1 MEGYIAL
8 TLFGCFF
15 VLVFI
20 GVPISFSIG
29 IATVASMLLMFP
41 WDVAVITVS
50 QRLANGLDNFA
61 LLAIPFFIFAGTLMN
76 SGGIAIRLINLAQV
90 MVGRVPGSLG
100 HVNVLANM
108 MFGSISGSAVA
119 AAAAV
124 GGTLNPIQTK
134 QGYDPT
140 FSTAV
145 NVSSCITGLL
155 IPPSNVL
162 IVFSL
167 TAGGVSVASLFMA
180 GYLPGI
186 LMGLSIMVVCAII
199 AKRRGYP
206 LSERPTC
213 AQAVKALLDAL
224 PSLLLVIIV
233 MGGILGG
240 IFTATEASAIAVVY
254 TFILSVLIY
263 REVKWRDLP
272 KLILE
277 SVVMTSIVLLLI
289 GFSVGMSWAMT
300 NADIPY
306 MISDTLMGI
315 SDNPLIILL
324 LINIV
329 LLVVGI
335 FMDMTPAVLNL
346 YPHFLANR
354 SRVRYGSGTFRH
366 HDGRQPVHWSAD
378 TAGRKCIV
386 CRLFDFW
393 REDPA
398 IDQTPAAV
406 LRRIAGCTD
415 DDRIHSTDLS
425 VYSTD
430 AGVDVNTKS
439 NYLWRMPQRYG
450 RGIFYAINTD

>member
-1 MEGYIAL
+1 MDSYIAL
-8 TLFGCFF
+8 TLFGSFF
-15 VLVFI
+15 ILVFI

-29 IATVASMLLMFP
+29 LATVGSMLLMFP
-41 WDVAVITVS
+41 WDIAVITVA

-124 GGTLNPIQTK
+124 GGTLNPIQTQK
-134 QGYDPT
+134 GYDPA

-186 LMGLSIMVVCAII
+186 LMGLSIMLVCAGI
-199 AKRRGYP
+199 AKHRGYP
-206 LSERPTC
+206 VSDRPTC
-213 AQAVKALLDAL
+213 AQAAKAFFDAL

-272 KLILE
+272 RLILE

-306 MISDTLMGI
+306 MISDALMGF
-315 SDNPLIILL
+315 SENPLVILL

-329 LLVVGI
+329 LLIVGI
-335 FMDMTPAVLNL
+335 FMDMTPAVLIFT
-346 YPHFLANR
+346 PIFLPIAEDLGMN
-354 SRVRYGSGTFRH
+354 
-366 HDGRQPVHWSAD
+366 PVHFGIMMVANLCIGLLTPPVGSA
-378 TAGRKCIV
+378 
-386 CRLFDFW
+386 LF
-393 REDPA
+393 
-398 IDQTPAAV
+398 V
-406 LRRIAGCTD
+406 GCS
-415 DDRIHSTDLS
+415 IS
-425 VYSTD
+425 
-430 AGVDVNTKS
+430 GVKIQQ
-439 NYLWRMPQRYG
+439 LIKPLLP
-450 RGIFYAINTD
+450 FYAALLIALMMIVYIPQISLFIPQLLGLM

>member
-1 MEGYIAL
+1 
-8 TLFGCFF
+8 
-15 VLVFI
+15 
-20 GVPISFSIG
+20 
-29 IATVASMLLMFP
+29 MLLMFP

-272 KLILE
+272 KLIGISRDDLYRT
-277 SVVMTSIVLLLI
+277 VTDRLLCRH
-289 GFSVGMSWAMT
+289 VWAMT

-335 FMDMTPAVLNL
+335 FMDMTPAV
-346 YPHFLANR
+346 
-354 SRVRYGSGTFRH
+354 
-366 HDGRQPVHWSAD
+366 
-378 TAGRKCIV
+378 
-386 CRLFDFW
+386 
-393 REDPA
+393 
-398 IDQTPAAV
+398 
-406 LRRIAGCTD
+406 
-415 DDRIHSTDLS
+415 
-425 VYSTD
+425 
-430 AGVDVNTKS
+430 
-439 NYLWRMPQRYG
+439 
-450 RGIFYAINTD
+450 

>member
-1 MEGYIAL
+1 MESYIAL
-8 TLFGCFF
+8 ALFGSFF
-15 VLVFI
+15 ILVFI

-29 IATVASMLLMFP
+29 IATVASMALMFP
-41 WDVAVITVS
+41 WDIAIITVT

-61 LLAIPFFIFAGTLMN
+61 LLAIPFFIFAGILMN

-124 GGTLNPIQTK
+124 GGTLDPIQK
-134 QGYDPT
+134 KEGYAPE
-140 FSTAV
+140 FSTAI

-186 LMGLSIMVVCAII
+186 LMGFSIMLVCWFLAR
-199 AKRRGYP
+199 KRNYP
-206 LSERPTC
+206 LSPRPT
-213 AQAVKALLDAL
+213 ASQALKALWDAL
-224 PSLLLVIIV
+224 PSLLLVFIV

-240 IFTATEASAIAVVY
+240 VFTATEASAIAVVY
-254 TFILSVLIY
+254 TFILSVLVY

-277 SVVMTSIVLLLI
+277 SVVTTSIVLLLI
-289 GFSVGMSWAMT
+289 GVSVGMSWAMT

-306 MISDTLMGI
+306 MISDAMMGI

-324 LINIV
+324 MINVV

-335 FMDMTPAVLNL
+335 FMDMTPAVLIFT
-346 YPHFLANR
+346 PIFLPIAQTL
-354 SRVRYGSGTFRH
+354 GM
-366 HDGRQPVHWSAD
+366 DPVHFGIMMVANLCIGLLTPPVGSA
-378 TAGRKCIV
+378 
-386 CRLFDFW
+386 LF
-393 REDPA
+393 
-398 IDQTPAAV
+398 V
-406 LRRIAGCTD
+406 GCS
-415 DDRIHSTDLS
+415 IS
-425 VYSTD
+425 
-430 AGVDVNTKS
+430 GVKLQNLIKP
-439 NYLWRMPQRYG
+439 LLP
-450 RGIFYAINTD
+450 FYAALFISLMMITYIPEISLFIPKLLGLM

>member
-1 MEGYIAL
+1 MDGYIAL
-8 TLFGCFF
+8 TLFGSFF

-41 WDVAVITVS
+41 WDIAAITVA

-76 SGGIAIRLINLAQV
+76 SGGIAIRLINLA
-90 MVGRVPGSLG
+90 
-100 HVNVLANM
+100 HM

-124 GGTLNPIQTK
+124 GGTLHPIQTK
-134 QGYDPT
+134 KGYDPA

-186 LMGLSIMVVCAII
+186 LMGLAIMTVCAII

-206 LSERPTC
+206 VSERPTC
-213 AQAVKALLDAL
+213 AQAAKAFFDAL

-254 TFILSVLIY
+254 TFILSVMIY

-277 SVVMTSIVLLLI
+277 SVVTTSIVLLLI

-315 SDNPLIILL
+315 SENPMVILL

-329 LLVVGI
+329 LLIVGI
-335 FMDMTPAVLNL
+335 FMDMTPAVLIFT
-346 YPHFLANR
+346 PIFLPIAEELGMN
-354 SRVRYGSGTFRH
+354 
-366 HDGRQPVHWSAD
+366 PVHFGIMMVANLCIGLLTPPVGSA
-378 TAGRKCIV
+378 
-386 CRLFDFW
+386 LF
-393 REDPA
+393 
-398 IDQTPAAV
+398 V
-406 LRRIAGCTD
+406 GCS
-415 DDRIHSTDLS
+415 IS
-425 VYSTD
+425 
-430 AGVDVNTKS
+430 GVKIQQLIKPLLPFYFALLVALMMIT
-439 NYLWRMPQRYG
+439 YIPQISLFIPQLLG
-450 RGIFYAINTD
+450 LM

>member
-1 MEGYIAL
+1 MDSYIAI

-41 WDVAVITVS
+41 WDIAAITVS

-134 QGYDPT
+134 QGYDPA

-186 LMGLSIMVVCAII
+186 LMGL
-199 AKRRGYP
+199 
-206 LSERPTC
+206 
-213 AQAVKALLDAL
+213 AVGND
-224 PSLLLVIIV
+224 SN
-233 MGGILGG
+233 
-240 IFTATEASAIAVVY
+240 
-254 TFILSVLIY
+254 
-263 REVKWRDLP
+263 
-272 KLILE
+272 
-277 SVVMTSIVLLLI
+277 LLI
-289 GFSVGMSWAMT
+289 VFYVQIMP
-300 NADIPY
+300 D
-306 MISDTLMGI
+306 
-315 SDNPLIILL
+315 
-324 LINIV
+324 
-329 LLVVGI
+329 
-335 FMDMTPAVLNL
+335 
-346 YPHFLANR
+346 
-354 SRVRYGSGTFRH
+354 
-366 HDGRQPVHWSAD
+366 
-378 TAGRKCIV
+378 
-386 CRLFDFW
+386 DFVMQLH
-393 REDPA
+393 R
-398 IDQTPAAV
+398 
-406 LRRIAGCTD
+406 
-415 DDRIHSTDLS
+415 
-425 VYSTD
+425 
-430 AGVDVNTKS
+430 
-439 NYLWRMPQRYG
+439 
-450 RGIFYAINTD
+450 F